1 MEQNLISWMNF
12 HFCSN
17 PMSDDV
23 SKIKIQVIN
32 GFIVAVSVP
41 AERSIFLDLKSI
53 SRGSECFE
61 NSGKLGKKF

>member
-1 MEQNLISWMNF
+1 
-12 HFCSN
+12 
-17 PMSDDV
+17 MSDDV